1 MTSHQV
7 LIKLSCML
15 CKLSLLNQ
23 KDSIMYG
30 TYITKPIEHMY
41 QNMKKSNKN
50 TSIKKVV
57 AVLMSLLSCCT
68 RVQRILIIKQ

>member
-7 LIKLSCML
+7 IIKQLHAH
-15 CKLSLLNQ
+15 KLSLLNQ

-50 TSIKKVV
+50 TSIKI
-57 AVLMSLLSCCT
+57 S
-68 RVQRILIIKQ
+68 IK

>member
-15 CKLSLLNQ
+15 CKLPVSLLNQ

-50 TSIKKVV
+50 TSIKI
-57 AVLMSLLSCCT
+57 S
-68 RVQRILIIKQ
+68 IK